1 MVVGCTSGRSD
12 FDICEV
18 KSHAC
23 HGFGRHLSFS
33 LMLFVTALYVGGKK
47 SFADIM
53 ITSSVLDDACSG
65 FCLLLLYG
73 VFGRWNIAIAPRE
86 VAKKRL
92 GVFLRSC
99 HGDCGHFSVL
109 YSTIFSF
116 DMHNSL
122 QT

>member
-33 LMLFVTALYVGGKK
+33 YALRYCFICWGKK

-73 VFGRWNIAIAPRE
+73 VFRRWNIAIAARE
-86 VAKKRL
+86 VAKNI
-92 GVFLRSC
+92 
-99 HGDCGHFSVL
+99 
-109 YSTIFSF
+109 T
-116 DMHNSL
+116 
-122 QT
+122 